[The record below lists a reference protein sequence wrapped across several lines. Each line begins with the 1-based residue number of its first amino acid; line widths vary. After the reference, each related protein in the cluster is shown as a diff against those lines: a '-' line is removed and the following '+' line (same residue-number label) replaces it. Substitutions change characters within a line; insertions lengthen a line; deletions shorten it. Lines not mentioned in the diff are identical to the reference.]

1 MTPLRRIVARHA
13 IREIVA
19 GLSLAALVLTGC
31 ERSQPPPQPAAPE
44 APATA
49 PVAEKV
55 LPARPLGVRTGT
67 FIDREQETDLRV
79 ATYNI
84 EWNSIFPDVNE
95 PRAAKFA
102 RVIPVLNPDILAL
115 QEIGANPGDR
125 DRPGSRKRTADDV
138 LKLMS
143 QIAPLPND
151 GTWHVFQGGDNVI
164 VSKFPLKMTATRTE
178 PPGQR
183 DLAMALVD
191 LPDAGFKFDVYVLAN
206 HFKCCDAEK
215 NDPLRQQQA
224 DAIVSWL
231 RDARTPGGGI
241 DLPAGTAIVALGDLN
256 IVGAFQP
263 VQTLLDGDIIDEGKY
278 GSDFKLDWDN
288 TSLADAH
295 PLRNMAGPEDF
306 TWRDDTSKFAP
317 GRLDYIIFTDS
328 VLDPVKKF
336 VLDTTGMSPEDLAA
350 AGLEKLDTAKDD
362 EGKRCDHL
370 PVVVDFRA
378 PAGASDK

>member
-1 MTPLRRIVARHA
+1 MTPLRTIVARHA
-13 IREIVA
+13 LRGIVA
-19 GLSLAALVLTGC
+19 GLSVAALLLTGC
-31 ERSQPPPQPAAPE
+31 ERSQPPPQPVPPVAKPE
-44 APATA
+44 TPAT
-49 PVAEKV
+49 V
-55 LPARPLGVRTGT
+55 LPVRPLGVRTGT

-79 ATYNI
+79 TTYNI

-95 PRAAKFA
+95 SRAAKFA
-102 RVIPVLNPDILAL
+102 RIIPVLNPDILAL
-115 QEIGANPGDR
+115 QEIGTNPGDR
-125 DRPGSRKRTADDV
+125 DKPGSRKRTADDV
-138 LKLMS
+138 LDLMS
-143 QIAPLPND
+143 QIAPLPHG

-164 VSKFPLKMTATRTE
+164 VSKFPLKMTATRTD

-191 LPDAGFKFDVYVLAN
+191 LPDASFKFDVYILAN

-224 DAIVSWL
+224 DAIVNWL
-231 RDARTPGGGI
+231 RDARTPGGSI
-241 DLPAGTAIVALGDLN
+241 DLPTGTAIVALGDLN

-263 VQTLLDGDIIDEGKY
+263 VQTLLDGDIIDEQKY
-278 GSDFKLDWDN
+278 GADFKPDWDD

-295 PLRNMAGPEDF
+295 PLRNMAGPEDY
-306 TWRDDTSKFAP
+306 TWRDDTSKYAP

-336 VLDTTGMSPEDLAA
+336 VLDTTAMSPEDLAA

-370 PVVVDFRA
+370 PVVVDFRV
-378 PAGASDK
+378 PAGAPAE